1 MIGESSRANNAS
13 PRAEESN
20 MRTATTLL
28 LIALAGCSEKKDTS
42 GIRTLE
48 FIEEAIDLK
57 PVKVAELEKLVAEQK
72 GKVVV
77 LDIWFLGCA
86 PCVKKFPSF
95 VELHNTYAADG
106 LVCMSVDVE
115 MNENE
120 KRDKVLE
127 FLKEKGAGF
136 TNLIIDDK
144 ELARDAWQERND
156 ANATPSYVVYNRKG
170 ERVPVN
176 QSIKAEEMTKLVK
189 KLLAEK

>member
-1 MIGESSRANNAS
+1 
-13 PRAEESN
+13 

-28 LIALAGCSEKKDTS
+28 LIALVGCTEKTPTNTS
-42 GIRTLE
+42 SNPARPLSTKVEL
-48 FIEEAIDLK
+48 AA
-57 PVKVAELEKLVAEQK
+57 VKIAELEKLVADQK

-95 VELHNTYAADG
+95 VELHNTFAAEG
-106 LVCMSVDVE
+106 LVCMSVDIE
-115 MNENE
+115 MSENE
-120 KRDKVLE
+120 KKDKVLE
-127 FLKEKGAGF
+127 FLKEKGATF
-136 TNLIIDDK
+136 TNVIIDDK
-144 ELARDAWQERND
+144 EAARDAWQERND

-176 QSIKAEEMTKLVK
+176 QSIKPEEMQTLAK

>member
-1 MIGESSRANNAS
+1 
-13 PRAEESN
+13 
-20 MRTATTLL
+20 MRYLSMVV
-28 LIALAGCSEKKDTS
+28 IALAGCSPKPETTS
-42 GIRTLE
+42 GSYPFKGLTPVDPVVE
-48 FIEEAIDLK
+48 LK
-57 PVKVAELEKLVAEQK
+57 PVKVVELEKLVADQK

-86 PCVKKFPSF
+86 PCVKKFPHF
-95 VELHNTYAADG
+95 VKLHNDYAADG

-115 MNENE
+115 MSENE

-136 TNLIIDDK
+136 TNVIIDDT

-176 QSIKAEEMTKLVK
+176 QSIKPEEMVALVK